1 MSCGVIVRGVVQDTI
16 KTRYKMR
23 YEMLRMSF
31 VCLITFPLLLPF
43 STQIPVRLPE
53 ALVGVFRREHDGSL
67 QLGHLLRADFAPDSR
82 GPRPSRASVFS
93 HRRHQSHPS
102 ASREHLPQ
110 RIARN
115 ALRKGLQVINA
126 KMGFSLHVL

>member
-1 MSCGVIVRGVVQDTI
+1 MARDVVQDTI
-16 KTRYKMR
+16 ENSTQVWLNVHQIMP
-23 YEMLRMSF
+23 
-31 VCLITFPLLLPF
+31 PLSLFLPF